1 MLPGDEPLPCPLA
14 AINRVQTVSA
24 RAFDTNPETTR
35 MCLQGDNRKPGLV
48 GVPEHHD
55 VTGEPSP
62 ACGSALL
69 SLRQVLPSDGSFL
82 TA

>member
-55 VTGEPSP
+55 VTG
-62 ACGSALL
+62 
-69 SLRQVLPSDGSFL
+69 
-82 TA
+82 